1 MWKKKSVPFLKMGHF
16 YAIYRGNM
24 IRLEM
29 WMQQMRCL
37 INCIASSGFSHHAG
51 RLLILQR
58 EDY

>member
-51 RLLILQR
+51 RLLIL
-58 EDY
+58 